1 MAPPVRR
8 RRPGHRTAPHPRRD
22 TVHRPTGPLAA
33 TERTTRRAAAP
44 HTSRRRT
51 GRLAGL
57 TAALAAVVG
66 LSTLTGPG
74 AHAAADNPYER
85 GPAPTESSIEA
96 LRGPYAVSQTSVSRL
111 AVTGFG
117 GGTIYYPHDRR
128 RRRPATEVGGGT
140 FGAIAISPGFTALE
154 SSISWLGPRLASQGF
169 VVFTIDTN
177 TTVDQPDSRG
187 DQLLAALDYLTQRSS
202 VRNRVDSGRL
212 GVMGHSMGGGG
223 SLEAAKD
230 RPSLQAAIP
239 LTPWNLDKTWP
250 ELRTPRSSSAPT
262 ATPSPRRQPR
272 RALLQQPAL
281 VPGPGLP
288 GAQQRHPLH
297 PELVEHDDRE
307 VQHFLAEALHRQ
319 RHPLRAVPLPAAP
332 AEPDDRGVAG
342 QLPAHLLIRGARH
355 TGARPPVAVRVRRG
369 PPPALCARTDRGAPP
384 ALGGVTPRTVRGTG
398 KAPDGTAVAR
408 SRTFGRTPSARPYA

>member
-1 MAPPVRR
+1 M
-8 RRPGHRTAPHPRRD
+8 
-22 TVHRPTGPLAA
+22 

-44 HTSRRRT
+44 HISRRRT

-74 AHAAADNPYER
+74 AHAADNPYER

-117 GGTIYYPHDRR
+117 GGTIYYPTTTAD
-128 RRRPATEVGGGT
+128 GT
-140 FGAIAISPGFTALE
+140 FGAIAVSPGYTALE

-177 TTVDQPDSRG
+177 TTLDQPDSRG

-223 SLEAAKD
+223 SWKPPRTG
-230 RPSLQAAIP
+230 RPS
-239 LTPWNLDKTWP
+239 
-250 ELRTPRSSSAPT
+250 
-262 ATPSPRRQPR
+262 
-272 RALLQQPAL
+272 
-281 VPGPGLP
+281 
-288 GAQQRHPLH
+288 
-297 PELVEHDDRE
+297 
-307 VQHFLAEALHRQ
+307 
-319 RHPLRAVPLPAAP
+319 
-332 AEPDDRGVAG
+332 
-342 QLPAHLLIRGARH
+342 
-355 TGARPPVAVRVRRG
+355 RPP
-369 PPPALCARTDRGAPP
+369 
-384 ALGGVTPRTVRGTG
+384 
-398 KAPDGTAVAR
+398 
-408 SRTFGRTPSARPYA
+408 SR